1 MLQPPVRSP
10 HVIAEEV
17 LMDMIIIM
25 EEWEEEELEV

>member
-1 MLQPPVRSP
+1 MLQPPVRFP

-17 LMDMIIIM
+17 LMDMISIM